1 MGHLIKFGGVAT
13 EKETITFKYSFMK
26 KFLTAIMAFALVAT
40 VSVYAEATTSVNA
53 SSSTTLSSSSKTK
66 TSKGYTTGKTG
77 GKALKAI
84 YDNYKK
90 EGKLNLKSAS
100 NIVNITLIGTSFKG
114 YKDQDSDYKSDF
126 NTGLLEGLGLKSD
139 SSSSSI
145 TDALSGLSSSMSS
158 FSSSSSSSDESSIS
172 SVLTDIFDKLK

>member
-1 MGHLIKFGGVAT
+1 
-13 EKETITFKYSFMK
+13 MK
-26 KFLTAIMAFALVAT
+26 KFLTAFAAFALVAT
-40 VSVYAEATTSVNA
+40 TCVFAETTTS
-53 SSSTTLSSSSKTK
+53 LSSSSATTMSSKTSK
-66 TSKGYTTGKTG
+66 SKGYTTGKTG

-139 SSSSSI
+139 SSSSSSI
-145 TDALSGLSSSMSS
+145 TDALSGLSSSMSG
-158 FSSSSSSSDESSIS
+158 FSSSSSSSEESELS
-172 SVLTDIFDKLK
+172 SVLTDIFEKLK